1 MSYQKFTDEVALLT
15 RAAAVMTLAFIFPM
29 AAVADEVV
37 IVNGNRITGE
47 VVRQAAGKLRLKTT
61 FAGTLEIEWSQ
72 VQQLILDE
80 PVKVILD
87 DERVL
92 DVDGFFRE
100 GDQYVLSPVSQSS
113 ELEVEARQVKV
124 IDPDPWEL
132 GVGHDFTGRIN
143 IAIENEKGNSEKNE
157 FDLDFTMNNRW
168 RKNNLLVMGEMEY
181 DTTRGFTSTDNWS
194 VMGNLD
200 HTFSNKWYYAG
211 ALMFKHD
218 KFADLKLRTMLGP
231 GIGYRFF
238 DSKAK
243 NLRLEAGPYYLSDDF
258 YDQEDQAYWGPAW
271 YLDYDQMVWKK
282 RLQLY
287 HRQTGFVAVDSSDKL
302 LWRSWTGVRVP
313 LVAGLVGSVE
323 YEIDYDSEPAVEAE
337 TTDTTFKLKLGY
349 RW

>member
-92 DVDGFFRE
+92 DVDAFSRE
-100 GDQYVLSPVSQSS
+100 GDQYVLNLVSQSS
-113 ELEVEARQVKV
+113 ELKVDAGQVKV
-124 IDPDPWEL
+124 IEPDPWEL
-132 GVGHDFTGRIN
+132 GQGHKFTGRIN
-143 IAIENEKGNSEKNE
+143 ISIENEKGNSEKNE

-181 DTTRGFTSTDNWS
+181 DTTRGLTSTDNWS
-194 VMGNLD
+194 VMANLD
-200 HTFSNKWYYAG
+200 HTFSQKWFYAG
-211 ALMFKHD
+211 ALMFKQD

-258 YDQEDQAYWGPAW
+258 YDQPDLSYWGAAW

-282 RLQLY
+282 RLQIY
-287 HRQTGFVAVDSSDKL
+287 HRQTGFVAADGSDKF

-313 LVAGLVGSVE
+313 LIAGLVGSVE

-337 TTDTTFKLKLGY
+337 TTDKTFKLKLGY
-349 RW
+349 KW